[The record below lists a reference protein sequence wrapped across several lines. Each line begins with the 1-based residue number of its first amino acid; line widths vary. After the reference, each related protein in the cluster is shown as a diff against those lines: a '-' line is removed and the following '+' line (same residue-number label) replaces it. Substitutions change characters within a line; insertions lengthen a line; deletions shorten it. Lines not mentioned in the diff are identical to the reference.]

1 VRLRRASINVFRS
14 PRARSSAAPYPR
26 RRAGK
31 AWGAATFSS
40 FVFTACAIPGAS
52 LEAADEALFRTSI
65 PAGFEELSAPQTSL
79 VDVFFLGQRVDVAMA
94 TFAPGSFAFVDPEAV
109 VARLPQIARPGTV
122 TLALSGDLEPNA
134 ALVCGARSRPGC
146 GSLEPADAGVI
157 FDADRFRVDIF
168 VNPELLDPQL
178 ARPPRFQPAPQAGF
192 SALETI
198 SAAVAG
204 STSDGTDFALRS
216 YSLLA
221 YDTGRLTAETSVS
234 SADDTNI
241 DALAAEADRQGWRYM
256 GGLYRTA
263 LSSLLGE
270 RRLLGAGAAS
280 TTDTRLD
287 REEIGGNP
295 ITVFL
300 PTRAQVEIRREGRLL
315 SSQTYPAGNQVVD
328 TTALPEGAYEVTLR
342 IRQIDGSVREETHFF
357 AKTSAV
363 PPRGAPRYVLEAGL
377 VGNEGDAPA
386 ELATNGPAVHGGT
399 THRLT
404 EAFALGSDLIL
415 SVRSQILELS
425 TFYLASFSTFSVGT
439 LGAADGSVGLSANG
453 LLDRFS
459 YGVSG
464 RQMWADDHGPT
475 DHNVLSPASDG
486 STRLDLSLSYAFA
499 AGSRVGFRASWHRR
513 DGADGQYAFGPSFF
527 APLPP
532 LFGSRV
538 DLMAEATQA
547 EDETRAVVRLRV
559 LFDSRRY
566 TVSSENGYVAGFGNR
581 RGSQTG
587 MTSRVDAFWKDND
600 LVQGDLRAG
609 GGVAREFG
617 TDLLRAQA
625 DYSGP
630 HGRALGQVEH
640 RLGSDSNTLYGAN
653 ALVNAVGDGDG
664 VTWGGQ
670 NTSRSGVVIA
680 VEGDAD
686 ASFSILVDGRP
697 HGTVEVGQRLPLL
710 LPEYNLYEIRLE
722 AIGTPSVRFDVS
734 PRTVSLY
741 RGTIRTL
748 EWQVDPVFVA
758 FGRLLDAAGRPLPDA
773 ALEGG
778 LEPAFSDAQGYF
790 QVELAGPTEL
800 RVTRYGLDPCTV
812 TVAAP
817 DQGEDLAD
825 LGEVSCR

>member
-1 VRLRRASINVFRS
+1 
-14 PRARSSAAPYPR
+14 
-26 RRAGK
+26 
-31 AWGAATFSS
+31 
-40 FVFTACAIPGAS
+40 
-52 LEAADEALFRTSI
+52 
-65 PAGFEELSAPQTSL
+65 L

-94 TFAPGSFAFVDPEAV
+94 TFAPGSFAFLDPEAV

-134 ALVCGARSRPGC
+134 ALACGARSRPGC
-146 GSLEPADAGVI
+146 GILEPAVAGVI

-168 VNPELLDPQL
+168 VDPELLDPHFAQ
-178 ARPPRFQPAPQAGF
+178 PPRFQPAPQAGF
-192 SALETI
+192 SALETV
-198 SAAVAG
+198 SVAVAG

-221 YDTGRLTAETSVS
+221 YDTGRLTTETSVS
-234 SADDTNI
+234 SADDSNL
-241 DALAAEADRQGWRYM
+241 DAIAAEADRQGWRYI

-287 REEIGGNP
+287 REQIDGNP

-300 PTRAQVEIRREGRLL
+300 PTRAQVELRREGRLL
-315 SSQTYPAGNQVVD
+315 SSQTYPAGNHVVD
-328 TTALPEGAYEVTLR
+328 TTALPEGAYEVTLK
-342 IRQIDGSVREETHFF
+342 IRQIDGSVREEAHFF

-377 VGNEGDAPA
+377 VGHEGDRPA
-386 ELATNGPAVHGGT
+386 DFAANGPAVHGGT
-399 THRLT
+399 TSRLS

-415 SVRSQILELS
+415 SVRSQVLELS
-425 TFYLASFSTFSVGT
+425 AFYLASFSTLSVGT
-439 LGAADGSVGLSANG
+439 LGAADGTVGLSLNANG

-475 DHNVLSPASDG
+475 DRDVLSPASNG
-486 STRLDLSLSYAFA
+486 VTRLDLSLSYAFV
-499 AGSRVGFRASWHRR
+499 AGPRVGLRASWHRH
-513 DGADGQYAFGPSFF
+513 DGADGQYAFGPTFF

-566 TVSSENGYVAGFGNR
+566 TVSSEHGYAAGFGNGR
-581 RGSQTG
+581 SSPTG
-587 MTSRVDAFWKDND
+587 MASRIDAFWKDDD

-617 TDLLRAQA
+617 TDFVRAQA

-630 HGRALGQVEH
+630 HGRALSQVEH
-640 RLGSDSNTLYGAN
+640 RLGSDSNTVYGAN
-653 ALVNAVGDGDG
+653 ALVNVVGDGDG

-670 NTSRSGVVIA
+670 NTFRSGVVIA
-680 VEGDAD
+680 VEGAGD

-697 HGTVEVGQRLPLL
+697 QGTVKVGQRIPLL

-722 AIGTPSVRFDVS
+722 AIGTPSVRFDAS

-758 FGRLLDAAGRPLPDA
+758 FGRLLDSAGRPLTDA

-778 LEPAFSDAQGYF
+778 LEPAVTDAHGYF
-790 QVELAGPTEL
+790 QIETAGSTEL

-812 TVAAP
+812 TVATPA
-817 DQGEDLAD
+817 QGEDLVD